1 MSDVALKMVGST
13 SDKDRVLKKRSIF
26 LSTTQKKYFAK
37 NIKYT
42 KLVRFICYIGKGI
55 LEKKCT
61 NEYTLRQVDMGMGYL
76 SVKFVQ

>member
-1 MSDVALKMVGST
+1 MLYFFLLKFC
-13 SDKDRVLKKRSIF
+13 DD
-26 LSTTQKKYFAK
+26 KYFTK

-42 KLVRFICYIGKGI
+42 KLVGFICYFGKGI

-61 NEYTLRQVDMGMGYL
+61 NEYSLRQVDMGMGYL